1 MGYLDAHFKQ
11 PMRLTLRDQSTADDA
26 LPGMPEAYRRLDT
39 AVLEALLLMGPLG
52 LSEHDISELH
62 RFGYARSAQAGIDLV
77 SSGEF
82 DLGFFLRPTPVT
94 QVREVAA
101 AGVSMPPKSTYF
113 FPKVITGMLFNPL
126 DEG

>member
-1 MGYLDAHFKQ
+1 
-11 PMRLTLRDQSTADDA
+11 
-26 LPGMPEAYRRLDT
+26 MPEPYRRLDT
-39 AVLEALLLMGPLG
+39 AVLEALLLTRPLG
-52 LSEHDISELH
+52 LTEHDIAELH
-62 RFGYARSAQAGIDLV
+62 GLGYARSAADGIDLV
-77 SSGEF
+77 TRGQY

-126 DEG
+126 DESR